1 MEQLSEQIK
10 LKILQAILAQRDF
23 LGVYSNRDEGIIDFL
38 NLIWPLKDLPS
49 EDSRYND
56 AEGDAYQHLVNNN
69 DWEIDY
75 VFTTRFNLLGQDEQI
90 FIKFL
95 EVVVSPGVRGDRGQV
110 VRYVSL
116 INQLLLQT
124 QVILVLMSYSDGL
137 PVYGV
142 QTRQQVS
149 DRPQDLPPNQIPF
162 FHSQSTVSKTYPHFY
177 LGHDKWDDYHHRTT
191 FGLAFV
197 ENKFNTTKIGGV
209 KIMKRDTLVT
219 AEVLPDTFT
228 ALSEDFCSLG
238 QEEEYYA
245 NMVSNFRNRYQ
256 SILLALR
263 DVALYP
269 KIQEAFEFDDVYKT
283 SLIRFNEP
291 EQLARTIRFRLG
303 GYEPGDWYKFTYRY
317 TLPYAKEPL
326 DITFDFDTEDFV
338 KHRVFALIGKNGT
351 GKTQVLS
358 TLANELSKTHPG
370 NLHPRKPLYSKVF
383 TVSYSIFDHFQIP
396 ESDAAF
402 NYVYCGI
409 KKPGGGFLTEE
420 EIMERT
426 LSQAE
431 KISYKSI
438 TAEWRSILSNFVPED
453 LLSEIFAG
461 SSSRTLF
468 QPQNFAAFYQK
479 LSSGQNILVLIISE
493 ILAQIRYNSMIL
505 YDEPETHLHP
515 NAITLLM
522 NTIFDLVEQFD
533 SYCILAT
540 HSPLVIQEILARNV
554 IILERDQDVAYI
566 RQMERESFG
575 ENLTVISE
583 DVFGN
588 RNIDK
593 HHLSLIRSLVNENG
607 NYESIAEILA
617 SKNLSLNLNT
627 RLYIKGLIKERDEE
641 S

>member
-10 LKILQAILAQRDF
+10 LKILQAILAQPDF

-38 NLIWPLKDLPS
+38 NLIRPLKDLPS

-69 DWEIDY
+69 DWEYDY
-75 VFTTRFNLLGQDEQI
+75 VFITRFNLIGQDEQL

-149 DRPQDLPPNQIPF
+149 DRPQDIPPNQIPF
-162 FHSQSTVSKTYPHFY
+162 FHSQSTVNKTYPHFY

-197 ENKFNTTKIGGV
+197 ESKFNTTKIGGV

-228 ALSEDFCSLG
+228 ALPEDFCSLG

-245 NMVSNFRNRYQ
+245 NMVSNFRDMYQ

-326 DITFDFDTEDFV
+326 DITFEFDTEDFV
-338 KHRVFALIGKNGT
+338 KHRVFALIGRNGA

-358 TLANELSKTHPG
+358 TLANELSKTNPG
-370 NLHPRKPLYSKVF
+370 NLYPRKPLYSKVF

-431 KISYKSI
+431 KISYKSV

-453 LLSEIFAG
+453 LLSEIFTG

-607 NYESIAEILA
+607 NYESIAEMLA
-617 SKNLSLNLNT
+617 SKNLPLNLNT

>member
-23 LGVYSNRDEGIIDFL
+23 LGVYNNRDKGIIDFL

-75 VFTTRFNLLGQDEQI
+75 VFTTRFNLLGQDELL

-149 DRPQDLPPNQIPF
+149 DRPQDLPPNPIPF

-191 FGLAFV
+191 FGLAYV
-197 ENKFNTTKIGGV
+197 ESKFNTTKIGDV

-228 ALSEDFCSLG
+228 ALPEDFCSLG

-245 NMVSNFRNRYQ
+245 NMVSNFRDRYQ

-269 KIQEAFEFDDVYKT
+269 KIQEAFELEDVYKT
-283 SLIRFNEP
+283 SLIRYNEP

-326 DITFDFDTEDFV
+326 DITFDFDIEDFV

-358 TLANELSKTHPG
+358 TLANELAKTNPG
-370 NLHPRKPLYSKVF
+370 NLYPRKPLYSKVF
-383 TVSYSIFDHFQIP
+383 TVSYSIFDHFPIP

-431 KISYKSI
+431 KISYKSV
-438 TAEWRSILSNFVPED
+438 TAEWRSILSNFVQED
-453 LLSEIFAG
+453 LLSEIFTG

-468 QPQNFAAFYQK
+468 QPQNFAGFYQK

-493 ILAQIRYNSMIL
+493 ILAQIRYNSMVL

-607 NYESIAEILA
+607 NYGSIAEMLA
-617 SKNLSLNLNT
+617 SKNLPLNLNT

>member
-1 MEQLSEQIK
+1 MEQLSDQIK

-38 NLIWPLKDLPS
+38 NLIWPLKELPS

-69 DWEIDY
+69 DWEYDY

-95 EVVVSPGVRGDRGQV
+95 EVVVNPEVRGDRGQV

-149 DRPQDLPPNQIPF
+149 DRPQDIPPNQISF
-162 FHSQSTVSKTYPHFY
+162 FHSQSTVNKTYPHFY
-177 LGHDKWDDYHHRTT
+177 LSHDKWDDYHHRTT
-191 FGLAFV
+191 FGLVFV
-197 ENKFNTTKIGGV
+197 ESKFNTTKIGGV
-209 KIMKRDTLVT
+209 KIMKRDTLIT

-228 ALSEDFCSLG
+228 ALPEDFCSLG

-245 NMVSNFRNRYQ
+245 NMVSNFRDMYQ

-269 KIQEAFEFDDVYKT
+269 KIQEAFELDDVYKT
-283 SLIRFNEP
+283 SLIRYNEP

-358 TLANELSKTHPG
+358 TLANELSKTNPG
-370 NLHPRKPLYSKVF
+370 NLYPRKPLYSKVF

-431 KISYKSI
+431 KINYKSV

-453 LLSEIFAG
+453 LLSEIFTG

-468 QPQNFAAFYQK
+468 LPQNFAAFYQK

-554 IILERDQDVAYI
+554 IVLERDQDVAYI

-607 NYESIAEILA
+607 NYESIAEMLA
-617 SKNLSLNLNT
+617 SKNLPLNLNT

>member
-10 LKILQAILAQRDF
+10 LKILQAILGQRDF

-38 NLIWPLKDLPS
+38 NLIWPLKELPS

-69 DWEIDY
+69 DWEYDY
-75 VFTTRFNLLGQDEQI
+75 VFTTRFDLLGKDEQK

-110 VRYVSL
+110 VRYVAL
-116 INQLLLQT
+116 INQMLLQT

-137 PVYGV
+137 PVYEV
-142 QTRQQVS
+142 QTRQQVN
-149 DRPQDLPPNQIPF
+149 DRPQDIPPNQILF
-162 FHSQSTVSKTYPHFY
+162 FHSQSTVTKTYPHFY
-177 LGHDKWDDYHHRTT
+177 LSHDKWDDYHHRTT
-191 FGLAFV
+191 FGLVFV
-197 ENKFNTTKIGGV
+197 ESKFNTTKIGGV
-209 KIMKRDTLVT
+209 KIMKRDTLIT

-228 ALSEDFCSLG
+228 ALPEDFCSLG

-245 NMVSNFRNRYQ
+245 NLVSIFRDMYQ

-269 KIQEAFEFDDVYKT
+269 KIQEAFELDDVYKT

-326 DITFDFDTEDFV
+326 DITFDFDTADFV

-358 TLANELSKTHPG
+358 TLANELSKTNPD
-370 NLHPRKPLYSKVF
+370 NLYPRKPLYSKVF

-409 KKPGGGFLTEE
+409 KKPGGGFLSEE

-431 KISYKSI
+431 KISYKSV
-438 TAEWRSILSNFVPED
+438 TVEWRSILANFVPGD
-453 LLSEIFAG
+453 LLSEIFTG
-461 SSSRTLF
+461 SASRTLF

-554 IILERDQDVAYI
+554 IVLERDQEVAYI

-575 ENLTVISE
+575 ENLTVITE

-607 NYESIAEILA
+607 NYESIAEMLA
-617 SKNLSLNLNT
+617 SKNLPLNLNT